1 MTKEEL
7 LKGLSEEQVAKL
19 GECNSKEE
27 ILKLA
32 KEEGIE
38 LTDEQ
43 LEVVSGGGCF
53 DKQGPTCPACGSSN
67 TKNNLSIVIQMIQDV
82 NLNITAKIVNSTL
95 ASR

>member
-1 MTKEEL
+1 MT
-7 LKGLSEEQVAKL
+7 
-19 GECNSKEE
+19 
-27 ILKLA
+27 

-53 DKQGPTCPACGSSN
+53 DKQGPTCSTCGSGN
-67 TKNNLSIVIQMIQDV
+67 TENNLSIVIQMIQDV
-82 NLNITAKIVNSTL
+82 NLNITAKIVESTL